1 LDSKKK
7 AEGGRWKVEVNKK
20 GSEDRGQGVKW
31 SSGQVEEKLPARNC
45 KSTLAGQASNP
56 RTLDPLTPAV
66 NVIDKF
72 KEKKI
77 CVIGDIIADVYIFG
91 KPYRLSREAPVVVVK
106 YEGQIV
112 FPGSAGNT
120 INNLLALGAQV
131 SPLGFI
137 GNDSPG
143 NKLFEYFL
151 QHKTIDPTGLVRYKG
166 NTTTKTR
173 ILAGDTHTSK
183 QQVIRIDRESDTP
196 VPQSAKK
203 SLLKRLEELAPEMDA
218 FIVSDYGHGT
228 VDGKVIHLMRE
239 LAKERIVTGDS
250 RYNLKDFK
258 GFTIIT
264 PNESEAYTLAALSES
279 HSIEDVG
286 KRIMEFMDLT
296 ALLITRGNQGMSL
309 FLKTGEVFHIPISG
323 TDDVTDV
330 TGAGDTVCA
339 ALTLS
344 LASGIGFYHA
354 SCIANYAAGV
364 VVMKRGT
371 ATVNPEEL
379 KKAMENY
386 GTSY

>member
-1 LDSKKK
+1 MDSKKK
-7 AEGGRWKVEVNKK
+7 AEGVRLKAEANKQ
-20 GSEDRGQGVKW
+20 GSEDRGQGVKG
-31 SSGQVEEKLPARNC
+31 SSAFL
-45 KSTLAGQASNP
+45 SNP
-56 RTLDPLTPAV
+56 IADIVDR
-66 NVIDKF
+66 F

-106 YEGQIV
+106 YEGQKI

-131 SPLGFI
+131 FPLGLI
-137 GNDSPG
+137 GNDSAG
-143 NKLFEYFL
+143 NKLFDYFL
-151 QHKTIDPTGLVRYKG
+151 QHKTIDQTGLVRYNG

-173 ILAGDTHTSK
+173 ILAGDKHTSK

-203 SLLKRLEELAPEMDA
+203 LLQKKLEELAPEMDA

-228 VDGKVIHLMRE
+228 VDNNVINYMRG
-239 LAKERIVTGDS
+239 LAGEKIVVGDS
-250 RYNLKDFK
+250 RYNLKGLK
-258 GFTIIT
+258 SFTVIT
-264 PNESEAYTLAALSES
+264 PNESEAYALADLSES
-279 HSIEDVG
+279 HPIKDVG
-286 KRIMEFMDLT
+286 EQIIKFMDLT

-309 FLKTGEVFHIPISG
+309 FLKNGENYHIPISG

-344 LASGIGFYHA
+344 LASGMDFYNA
-354 SCIANYAAGV
+354 SCVANYAAGV

-371 ATVNPEEL
+371 STVSPEEL
-379 KKAMENY
+379 KNVMENY
-386 GTSY
+386 GTDY